1 MFFGILTLLTALA
14 ISSVAAY
21 YSIIGLMAIFS
32 GATTSIAVMGVC
44 LEIGKLI
51 CASWTFTN
59 WKTSPFVMKTYFI
72 GAVIVLMLI
81 TSLGI
86 FGFLSKAH
94 IQQSSNTILMES
106 KIQRIELKIT
116 QRQKEI
122 GRHQSRLNILDKAFE
137 KYISLGAVT
146 KGFQKIGEME
156 SDTTLLKT
164 KIQGLENEIDNF
176 TDEKFDMKTEINLA
190 EVETGPIRYVA
201 SMLYDDVSERELERA
216 VRWIIILLIFVFDP
230 LAVVLVIAA
239 NISLRDY
246 RKERKMATR
255 TITVMPDLSDKEVI
269 DKENVA
275 EYEEEDGS
283 EDFKILTWETFSRNL
298 KNYKGKK

>member
-1 MFFGILTLLTALA
+1 MFFGLLTLFTALA
-14 ISSVAAY
+14 ISSVAAF
-21 YSIIGLMAIFS
+21 YSIVGLMSIFA
-32 GATTSIAVMGVC
+32 GATTAIAVMGVS
-44 LEIGKLI
+44 LEVGKLI

-59 WKTSPFVMKTYFI
+59 WKTSPVIMKSYFI
-72 GAVIVLMLI
+72 FAIVILMII

-86 FGFLSKAH
+86 FGFLSRAH
-94 IQQSSNTILMES
+94 ITQSSPTTLLTERIE
-106 KIQRIELKIT
+106 RIELKIV
-116 QRQKEI
+116 QKNI
-122 GRHQSRLNILDKAFE
+122 QITRYQGRLNTIDDALQ
-137 KYISLGAVT
+137 KYIELGAVS
-146 KGFQKIGEME
+146 KGLRKIGEME
-156 SDTTLLKT
+156 EETNLLNT
-164 KIQGLENEIDNF
+164 KIETLEKEIDDF
-176 TDEKFDMKTEINLA
+176 TDEKFSMKTEINLA

-255 TITVMPDLSDKEVI
+255 TVTVMPDLSDKEVI

-275 EYEEEDGS
+275 EYEEENGS
-283 EDFKILTWETFSRNL
+283 EDFKILTWDIFKKL
-298 KNYKGKK
+298 KKL

>member
-1 MFFGILTLLTALA
+1 MFFGLLTLFTALA
-14 ISSVAAY
+14 ISTVAAF
-21 YSIIGLMAIFS
+21 YSIIGLMSIFA
-32 GATTSIAVMGVC
+32 GATTAIAVMGVS
-44 LEIGKLI
+44 LEVGKLI

-59 WKTSPFVMKTYFI
+59 WKTSPVIMKSYFI
-72 GAVIVLMLI
+72 FAIVILMII

-86 FGFLSKAH
+86 FGFLSRAH
-94 IQQSSNTILMES
+94 ITQSSPTTLLTERIE
-106 KIQRIELKIT
+106 RIELKVVQKNIQIT
-116 QRQKEI
+116 RYQ
-122 GRHQSRLNILDKAFE
+122 GRLNTIDDALQR
-137 KYISLGAVT
+137 YIELGAVS
-146 KGFQKIGEME
+146 KGLRKIGEME
-156 SDTTLLKT
+156 EETNLLNT
-164 KIQGLENEIDNF
+164 KIETLEKEIDDF
-176 TDEKFDMKTEINLA
+176 TDEKFSMKTEINLA
-190 EVETGPIRYVA
+190 EVEVGPIRYVA

-275 EYEEEDGS
+275 EYEEENGS
-283 EDFKILTWETFSRNL
+283 EDFKILTWDIFKKL
-298 KNYKGKK
+298 KKL

>member
-72 GAVIVLMLI
+72 GAVIVLMFI

-216 VRWIIILLIFVFDP
+216 VRWIIILLIFVFAP

-269 DKENVA
+269 DKENVS

-283 EDFKILTWETFSRNL
+283 EDFKILTWDLFNKL
-298 KNYKGKK
+298 KGKK

>member
-1 MFFGILTLLTALA
+1 M
-14 ISSVAAY
+14 
-21 YSIIGLMAIFS
+21 SIFA
-32 GATTSIAVMGVC
+32 GATSEIMIMGIC

-59 WKTSPFVMKTYFI
+59 WKTSPIIMKTYFI
-72 GAVIVLMLI
+72 GAVVVLMLI

-86 FGFLSKAH
+86 FGFLSRAH
-94 IQQSSNTILMES
+94 ITQSSPTTLLETRM
-106 KIQRIELKIT
+106 QRIEIKVE
-116 QRQKEI
+116 QKTKQIRRYE
-122 GRHQSRLNILDKAFE
+122 SRLDILDKALQR
-137 KYISLGAVT
+137 YIELGAVT
-146 KGFQKIGEME
+146 KGLSKIKERE
-156 SDTTLLKT
+156 EENNLLKSQIN
-164 KIQGLENEIDNF
+164 KLEKEIDGLE
-176 TDEKFDMKTEINLA
+176 DEKFSMKTEINLA

-269 DKENVA
+269 DKENVS

-283 EDFKILTWETFSRNL
+283 EDFKILTWDIFKKL
-298 KNYKGKK
+298 KKL